1 MTERSSADAAL
12 RDRLCRVEESIARAC
27 ADAGRARDEVTLLA
41 VTKTV
46 PIDDILAAIRLG
58 VRHVGENRVQEY
70 MEKRPA
76 LPAGVR
82 TQLIGHLQSNKVR
95 RIVGEVDQISAV
107 DTLPL
112 AQKISAVSVERGIV
126 TDALVEVNIGGE
138 AAKSGVAPDRLEE
151 LLAGIAPLPGIRV
164 RGLMTVPPVLTEE
177 KARRE
182 VFSKMYR
189 LFIDIRGKK
198 YDNIS
203 MDELSMGMSGDHRE
217 AILEGSTTVRIGSL
231 IFGARQYPARI
242 I

>member
-95 RIVGEVDQISAV
+95 RIVGEVDQIVGRYAAAGAEDLGRV
-107 DTLPL
+107 GGAGHRDRCPR
-112 AQKISAVSVERGIV
+112 RG
-126 TDALVEVNIGGE
+126 EH
-138 AAKSGVAPDRLEE
+138 
-151 LLAGIAPLPGIRV
+151 
-164 RGLMTVPPVLTEE
+164 
-177 KARRE
+177 RR
-182 VFSKMYR
+182 
-189 LFIDIRGKK
+189 
-198 YDNIS
+198 
-203 MDELSMGMSGDHRE
+203 
-217 AILEGSTTVRIGSL
+217 
-231 IFGARQYPARI
+231 
-242 I
+242 

>member
-12 RDRLCRVEESIARAC
+12 RDRLSRVEESIARAC
-27 ADAGRARDEVTLLA
+27 ADAGRARDEVTMLA

-95 RIVGEVDQISAV
+95 RIVGEVDQISSV

-112 AQKISAVSVERGIV
+112 AQKISAVSTERGI
-126 TDALVEVNIGGE
+126 EVRCRAGSAG
-138 AAKSGVAPDRLEE
+138 
-151 LLAGIAPLPGIRV
+151 GIACGHRSAARPPG
-164 RGLMTVPPVLTEE
+164 
-177 KARRE
+177 AR
-182 VFSKMYR
+182 
-189 LFIDIRGKK
+189 IDDRSARFDRGK
-198 YDNIS
+198 S
-203 MDELSMGMSGDHRE
+203 
-217 AILEGSTTVRIGSL
+217 A
-231 IFGARQYPARI
+231 A
-242 I
+242 